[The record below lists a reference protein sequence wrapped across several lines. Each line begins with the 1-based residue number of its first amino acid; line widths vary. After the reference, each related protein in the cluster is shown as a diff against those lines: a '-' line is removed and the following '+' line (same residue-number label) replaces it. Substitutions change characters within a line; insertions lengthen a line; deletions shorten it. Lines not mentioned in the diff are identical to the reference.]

1 MASLYN
7 DLSTV
12 SRCTA
17 VDDEFDAIDH
27 TFWSVVN
34 SLPPDS
40 PFMRRLT
47 AMFQD
52 PKTTASGEHDSD
64 RGSGQDESSK
74 SGQGDGHRLDRIL
87 RSRTASPATSK
98 AKSAPKAD
106 ATRSQDDAAFYDKQ
120 ATDPRVERRPNG
132 AYIRYGATGDDKYP
146 ISSAPPLAA
155 AYGPGEAPLCALPIE
170 VRAAL
175 IQAFDNLYPDKE
187 LEVIGVS
194 ISSTLKRPPRSRI
207 QMTTDEVN
215 EHMRNKT
222 PMPPV
227 FVNSLNLLTWAQ
239 VQTAWSNVTY
249 NIDDYMGASTAP
261 DGTPIYNGARPI
273 VFNEEDARRSKY
285 LVVNIYYN
293 NCTYCIA
300 CRHKTYL
307 HDQHPWCMSCTVLA
321 GYWPCT
327 GGKHDAVCLHCS
339 GYKPV
344 TKTRC
349 QEEWKRIYDPAT
361 GFNTAKLL
369 DFRPRLPVPLVFQ
382 FDATLS
388 TILRNLWRE
397 DASVAQNA
405 LNHSF
410 ITAYHI
416 KRPTVKQQ
424 SSQQL
429 EEGEVP
435 PETDRRRSGRQRKSA
450 VPSTS
455 AAIDTA
461 IDTDAEDTEA
471 VMFQTAIQRSMA
483 DTPGSPA
490 VRGRGRKSDPGP
502 SSQGARQE
510 SGSPAKKSRK
520 SSGGKVHIPT
530 LRDYTS
536 LQFPWCLIARAFLS
550 QMKFKPVSYL
560 DGVQGCVPDDSST
573 IDMKGQLTRI
583 WNGEQAVRCRFSE
596 NGQTWGLVYVP
607 KGSPQALPPPALP
620 VPTPALLATAVV
632 KPASFTFVTNVPIRF
647 REIYDLRAADWPGFI
662 EERIMTNYRPMFPHL
677 HATDRWRPLLP
688 DDYHDPTVTLPYDS
702 AHLVPV
708 ISAPTFARSW
718 NALEQMDLDS
728 LRANMKQYFRA
739 DGGVPV
745 RTHSHIWWRQ
755 CGKATFLR
763 QDTASQQHHLDRPLL
778 LPLHDPEDPVV
789 PPRDRRPLLLSAVR
803 KVHRQPPVF
812 GGITPTAIR
821 FLNARAEEQS
831 SYIMNSDAAAPHVMT
846 YRSKRMRLYTGPYLE
861 NQDAQFPLRTLR
873 VPELAA
879 WGQRLATPLDFNV
892 AYPVTD
898 LSLRYTEAL
907 ARLQIYQLS
916 HREQS
921 LAHLD
926 FDPPVYAKRIH
937 SFPDTSGTKGQGGFG
952 KAGVCQTREH

>member
-1 MASLYN
+1 M
-7 DLSTV
+7 
-12 SRCTA
+12 
-17 VDDEFDAIDH
+17 
-27 TFWSVVN
+27 
-34 SLPPDS
+34 
-40 PFMRRLT
+40 
-47 AMFQD
+47 
-52 PKTTASGEHDSD
+52 
-64 RGSGQDESSK
+64 
-74 SGQGDGHRLDRIL
+74 
-87 RSRTASPATSK
+87 
-98 AKSAPKAD
+98 
-106 ATRSQDDAAFYDKQ
+106 
-120 ATDPRVERRPNG
+120 
-132 AYIRYGATGDDKYP
+132 
-146 ISSAPPLAA
+146 
-155 AYGPGEAPLCALPIE
+155 
-170 VRAAL
+170 
-175 IQAFDNLYPDKE
+175 
-187 LEVIGVS
+187 
-194 ISSTLKRPPRSRI
+194 
-207 QMTTDEVN
+207 
-215 EHMRNKT
+215 
-222 PMPPV
+222 
-227 FVNSLNLLTWAQ
+227 
-239 VQTAWSNVTY
+239 
-249 NIDDYMGASTAP
+249 
-261 DGTPIYNGARPI
+261 
-273 VFNEEDARRSKY
+273 
-285 LVVNIYYN
+285 
-293 NCTYCIA
+293 
-300 CRHKTYL
+300 
-307 HDQHPWCMSCTVLA
+307 
-321 GYWPCT
+321 
-327 GGKHDAVCLHCS
+327 
-339 GYKPV
+339 
-344 TKTRC
+344 
-349 QEEWKRIYDPAT
+349 
-361 GFNTAKLL
+361 
-369 DFRPRLPVPLVFQ
+369 
-382 FDATLS
+382 
-388 TILRNLWRE
+388 
-397 DASVAQNA
+397 
-405 LNHSF
+405 
-410 ITAYHI
+410 
-416 KRPTVKQQ
+416 
-424 SSQQL
+424 
-429 EEGEVP
+429 
-435 PETDRRRSGRQRKSA
+435 
-450 VPSTS
+450 PSTS

-502 SSQGARQE
+502 SSQGARQD

-583 WNGEQAVRCRFSE
+583 WNGEQAARCRFSE

-926 FDPPVYAKRIH
+926 FAFQQLIQIIAVMNPSFQGRAQSIADTALGRQWYLLMDDYATATELLQTTVHQRRQGFLSFATPACSEEDRKLAMQRPIICETRLLVPRVPATPPPPPPQPPR
-937 SFPDTSGTKGQGGFG
+937 PDNATPKAATASPNPPPPPPPKPASTSSADEKTPDQQPPPPPP
-952 KAGVCQTREH
+952 AP